1 MRIDEISAD
10 FVISRLI
17 LEKIATQLP
26 DPPFFILIQFL
37 ILEFQQRVLHLLS
50 EIKNTLAQV
59 GKRCSPEESEF
70 NIEQSS
76 NIIEDDENQKL
87 LVCIIIPMKICYPQ
101 KYGFKYM
108 IN

>member
-10 FVISRLI
+10 FVVSRLI

-37 ILEFQQRVLHLLS
+37 ILQFQQRVLHFLS

-70 NIEQSS
+70 NIEQSD
-76 NIIEDDENQKL
+76 IIEDDENQKL
-87 LVCIIIPMKICYPQ
+87 LVCIIIPMKICYPK

>member
-1 MRIDEISAD
+1 VYSIR
-10 FVISRLI
+10 
-17 LEKIATQLP
+17 
-26 DPPFFILIQFL
+26 FL

-70 NIEQSS
+70 NIEQASDIDHFKELEAS
-76 NIIEDDENQKL
+76 LEDDENQKL
-87 LVCIIIPMKICYPQ
+87 LVCIIIPMKICCPK

>member
-10 FVISRLI
+10 FVVSRLI

-37 ILEFQQRVLHLLS
+37 ILQFQQRVLHFLS

-70 NIEQSS
+70 NIEQSD
-76 NIIEDDENQKL
+76 IIEDDENQKL
-87 LVCIIIPMKICYPQ
+87 LVCIIIPMKICCPK